1 MGLLGIGCT
10 GSQTGR
16 NRSVEHG
23 KFQNIPQARPMYWK
37 EIKKESRENPTPLA
51 GPENLAYII
60 YTSGTTGK
68 PKGVLIEHRSVVNL
82 LEALREKIYQDAHD
96 SLQVALNGPFVFD
109 TSVKQIIQMLDGHT
123 LHLLSPKIRFET
135 ERLFQY
141 LREYKVN
148 VIDCTPSQLAVWIQA
163 GFLELEERPNY
174 VLVGGEA
181 ICPDMWRQLHNDE
194 KTVFYNLYGPT
205 ECTVDATVCCIREK
219 RLPSIGYPIANTQV
233 FVLDEKLRIV
243 PFGATGELY
252 IGGAGLARGYLNDPK
267 LTNERFVPHPY
278 SNKPGDRF
286 GKISGRWVT
295 RVYRKK

>member
-1 MGLLGIGCT
+1 
-10 GSQTGR
+10 
-16 NRSVEHG
+16 
-23 KFQNIPQARPMYWK
+23 MYWK

-109 TSVKQIIQMLDGHT
+109 TSVKQIIQMLDG
-123 LHLLSPKIRFET
+123 SYFAPFVPKIRFET

-174 VLVGGEA
+174 VLVGGEGYVP
-181 ICPDMWRQLHNDE
+181 ICGGNYTMMRKPFFIIYMVRPNVQLMRQS
-194 KTVFYNLYGPT
+194 V
-205 ECTVDATVCCIREK
+205 A
-219 RLPSIGYPIANTQV
+219 
-233 FVLDEKLRIV
+233 
-243 PFGATGELY
+243 
-252 IGGAGLARGYLNDPK
+252 
-267 LTNERFVPHPY
+267 
-278 SNKPGDRF
+278 
-286 GKISGRWVT
+286 SGRNGFHPLAIPLPIH
-295 RVYRKK
+295 RCSF